1 MGSGI
6 AVNTYD
12 VTTAA
17 KKFHAAAQTVTSA
30 DPSGDLAP
38 ISAALPGSDS
48 AAAVAGLVTDWKDEF
63 SSWKTRADDQ
73 HDKLLQAAGNYQSYE
88 ESVQTGMAQQGSQ
101 VGNGGNGGG

>member
-73 HDKLLQAAGNYQSYE
+73 HDKLIKAADNYEKYE
-88 ESVQTGMAQQGSQ
+88 ESVRSGMSQQGSQ
-101 VGNGGNGGG
+101 VGNGGG